1 MNLAFF
7 LHVHLMFEARILTMF
22 SSLSITDKSEM
33 SRFLMTGETSLMNK
47 SSSLLFFT
55 IKNLDILMFSSAM
68 EIEIVRGA

>member
-1 MNLAFF
+1 
-7 LHVHLMFEARILTMF
+7 MFEARILTMF